1 MKTKIDA
8 LGRVV
13 VPKALRDALGLTAGT
28 AVDVSLYGYGLHVA
42 PLGRTAR
49 LRHDG
54 GRLVADSTTEVTD
67 EVVFGLVEFMR
78 K

>member
-28 AVDVSLYGYGLHVA
+28 AVDVSLYGDGLHVA

-49 LRHDG
+49 LRKEG
-54 GRLVADSTTEVTD
+54 GRLEADSATEVTD
-67 EVVFGLVEFMR
+67 DVVFGLVEFMR